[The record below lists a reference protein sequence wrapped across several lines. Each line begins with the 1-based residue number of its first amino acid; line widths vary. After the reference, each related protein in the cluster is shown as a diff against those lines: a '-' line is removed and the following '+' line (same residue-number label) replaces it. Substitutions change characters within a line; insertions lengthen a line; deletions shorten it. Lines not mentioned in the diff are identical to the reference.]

1 MIQNTVELR
10 VFTVGI
16 VKDYS
21 NDVKQLIEKS
31 EMLEKYIQGEATI
44 PDVVED
50 PNNIW
55 LKAFEEMR
63 KNTFSSPQP
72 LPELKPIKTSK
83 AKKK

>member
-1 MIQNTVELR
+1 MILNTVELR
-10 VFTVGI
+10 VFAVGI
-16 VKDYS
+16 AKDYA

-31 EMLEKYIQGEATI
+31 EMLEKYIQGKATI

-63 KNTFSSPQP
+63 KNTFLSPQP
-72 LPELKPIKTSK
+72 LPELKPIKDSK
-83 AKKK
+83 TKKK